1 MSVLLLILG
10 LILFIGLVV
19 IHEFGHFTVARRNG
33 VEAEE
38 FGIGFPPR
46 LWVKRIKSKRGD
58 FDFTLNALP
67 IGGFVKLKGEH
78 DADTQKGTFGAAS
91 LKVKAKIMLAGVA
104 MNLVVA
110 LVLFTAVALVGM
122 PQIISKSSG
131 VINED
136 QFTVASDERITR
148 SDVVTYGIVADSPA
162 AAAGIQPGDVLVSV
176 SVIGQE
182 PIVLTEPQQL
192 PEWTSQNAG
201 QEVAIELRRDGQ
213 TQTVSATLLSEE
225 EVEASRN
232 SDGVV
237 TKGYLGLS
245 DLALIQTKRY
255 TWSAPVVAVGLSGQ
269 ITKLTFQGIG
279 TALKGLGSAIA
290 GLVTFN
296 SEARQQGQ
304 ADASEQVSGPLGIF
318 FVLKASAESGFIMLL
333 FIIAFISLA
342 LAIMNI
348 LPIPALDG
356 GRLYLT
362 LIYRA
367 LNKPLT
373 QKAEEAIVG
382 TSFAALMILFI
393 LITIVDAKRFF

>member
-148 SDVVTYGIVADSPA
+148 NDVVTYGIVADSPA
-162 AAAGIQPGDVLVSV
+162 AAAGIQSGDVLVSV

-182 PIVLTEPQQL
+182 PIALTEPQQL
-192 PEWTSQNAG
+192 SEWTSQNAG

-232 SDGVV
+232 SDGAV

-279 TALKGLGSAIA
+279 TALKGLGSTIA

>member
-104 MNLVVA
+104 MNLAVA

-148 SDVVTYGIVADSPA
+148 NDVVTYGIVADSPA
-162 AAAGIQPGDVLVSV
+162 AAAGIQSGDVLVSV

-182 PIVLTEPQQL
+182 PIALTEPQQL
-192 PEWTSQNAG
+192 SEWTSQNAG

-232 SDGVV
+232 SDGAV

>member
-104 MNLVVA
+104 MNLAVA

-182 PIVLTEPQQL
+182 PIALTEPQQL

>member
-104 MNLVVA
+104 MNLAVA

-136 QFTVASDERITR
+136 QFTVVSDERITR

-176 SVIGQE
+176 GVIGQE
-182 PIVLTEPQQL
+182 PIALTEPQQL

>member
-148 SDVVTYGIVADSPA
+148 NDVVTYGIVADSPA
-162 AAAGIQPGDVLVSV
+162 AAAGIQSGDVLVSV

-182 PIVLTEPQQL
+182 PIALTEPQQL
-192 PEWTSQNAG
+192 SEWTSQNAG

-232 SDGVV
+232 SDGAV

-362 LIYRA
+362 LIYRV

>member
-148 SDVVTYGIVADSPA
+148 NDVVTYGIVADSPA
-162 AAAGIQPGDVLVSV
+162 AAAGIQSGDVLVSV

-182 PIVLTEPQQL
+182 PIALTEPQQL
-192 PEWTSQNAG
+192 SEWTSQNAG

-232 SDGVV
+232 SDGAV